1 MIILFDFE
9 LYLQLLN
16 EGNRQNGKFWN
27 RATFFGLLLGQIALV
42 KFKMLVEKLGG
53 QAIAGDTFDKGRPP
67 FQRLFSRGTIAV
79 LHFTS
84 SENVRPLSSRFF
96 INLYQFSTSQN
107 VRMGHFADKKI
118 LMRVIRLID
127 HI

>member
-27 RATFFGLLLGQIALV
+27 RATFFGLL
-42 KFKMLVEKLGG
+42 LGG

-107 VRMGHFADKKI
+107 VRMGHFADTKI
-118 LMRVIRLID
+118 PMRVIRLID